1 MNYTELTNI
10 EIKKLFAKFLLPSIF
25 AMLGISVN
33 IICDTIF
40 IGQGVGKDGL
50 SALGIAIPVYSLY
63 NAVSLIIA
71 MGGATL
77 FSIFLG
83 KNDQKSARS
92 VYSSSILMALTIGL
106 IVSFFGF
113 IYSENI
119 AKAFG
124 ASRELLNLTD
134 TYLKII
140 LFSGFNFILSGVLA
154 VFLRNDGAPKV
165 SMMAVI
171 TGSLT
176 NIVLD
181 YIFIIRLGMGMRGAA
196 IATGIAPAVTIT
208 IILIWIFKNP
218 KNMRFSVADM
228 KNKIGFMPKIL
239 AIGWSSSLIEISS
252 AIVIIIFNY
261 TILSIIGPIGIA
273 AYSIIANIAMVG
285 TSILTGAGQS
295 VQPIISVNYGAGIFS
310 RVEAIKHLAERFSLF
325 TGIFIFSVIMLFT
338 KPIIMVFNSTDS
350 QLLELTSNG
359 IRLYFLAFI
368 LMGINIVNISF
379 FQAISYAKISNTL
392 SFIRGFILMITNLY
406 ILSGIFGING
416 VWLTLPAT
424 ELGSFIAVMAVIR
437 ILKRKNIYLQ
447 SDPH

>member
-1 MNYTELTNI
+1 MNYSELTGM

-33 IICDTIF
+33 IICDTVF
-40 IGQGVGKDGL
+40 IGQGVGKEGL

-63 NAVSLIIA
+63 NAVSLIID

-83 KNDQKSARS
+83 KNDIKGARD
-92 VYSSSILMALTIGL
+92 VYSSSVFMALGVGL
-106 IVSFFGF
+106 LISFFGF

-119 AKAFG
+119 SKAFG
-124 ASRELLNLTD
+124 ASNELLDLTD

-140 LFSGFNFILSGVLA
+140 LLSGFNFILSGVLA

-196 IATGIAPAVTIT
+196 IATGIAPLVTIA
-208 IILIWIFKNP
+208 IILIWILKNP
-218 KNMRFSVADM
+218 KNMKFSITHV
-228 KNKIGFMPKIL
+228 KTKIAFMPKIL
-239 AIGWSSSLIEISS
+239 SIGWSSSLIEISS
-252 AIVIIIFNY
+252 AIVIIIFNF

-310 RVEAIKHLAERFSLF
+310 RVEDTKRLAERFSLF
-325 TGIFIFSVIMLFT
+325 TGIFLFAVVMLFT
-338 KPIIMVFNSTDS
+338 KPIIMVFNSTDA

-379 FQAISYAKISNTL
+379 FQAISYANISNTL
-392 SFIRGFILMITNLY
+392 SFIRGFVLMITNLY
-406 ILSGIFGING
+406 ILSRMFGING

-424 ELGSFIAVMAVIR
+424 ELGSFIAVMIVIR
-437 ILKRKNIYLQ
+437 TLKRKKAYL
-447 SDPH
+447 S

>member
-1 MNYTELTNI
+1 MNYTELTGM
-10 EIKKLFAKFLLPSIF
+10 EIKKLFSKFLLPSIF

-40 IGQGVGKDGL
+40 IGQGVGKEGL

-83 KNDQKSARS
+83 KNDPKKAHS
-92 VYSSSILMALTIGL
+92 VYTAAIIMAVSAGL
-106 IVSFFGF
+106 FISTFGF
-113 IYSENI
+113 IYSKNI

-124 ASRELLNLTD
+124 ASAELLTLTD

-140 LFSGFNFILSGVLA
+140 LLAGFNFILGGVLP
-154 VFLRNDGAPKV
+154 VFLRNDGAPRV
-165 SMMAVI
+165 SMIAVI

-176 NIVLD
+176 NIILD
-181 YIFIIRLGMGMRGAA
+181 YIFIFRLGMGMKGAA
-196 IATGIAPAVTIT
+196 VATAIAPFITII
-208 IILIWIFKNP
+208 IILIWIYQNP
-218 KNMRFSVADM
+218 KNMKFSFSVFS
-228 KNKIGFMPKIL
+228 KSHIPKIL
-239 AIGWSSSLIEISS
+239 AVGWSSSLIEISN

-261 TILSIIGPIGIA
+261 TILRIVGPIGIA

-285 TSILTGAGQS
+285 TSILSGVGQS
-295 VQPIISVNYGAGIFS
+295 VQPIISVNYGAGIYS
-310 RVEAIKHLAERFSLF
+310 RVEKIKRLAERFSFF
-325 TGIFIFSVIMLFT
+325 TGLFIFAVIMLFT

-350 QLLELTSNG
+350 QLFQITSNG

-379 FQAISYAKISNTL
+379 FQAISYANISNTL
-392 SFIRGFILMITNLY
+392 SFIRGFVLMIINLY
-406 ILSGIFGING
+406 ILSDMLGING

-424 ELGSFIAVMAVIR
+424 ELGSFIVVIAVIK
-437 ILKRKNIYLQ
+437 ILKSKNMYLN
-447 SDPH
+447 SKS